1 MSRMDERI
9 VPLTE
14 VLRLNTLLF
23 RNCLVEM
30 TEEQSRRRPTPT
42 TNHAAFIAAH
52 VTNAR
57 FFLLKTLGA
66 GQPSPLALYTGSA
79 RSLDDVQQWP
89 TLAETEAAWT
99 HGGRALRDRLDA
111 MTAADLDCPA
121 TPGFPREG
129 TSRRSTLSFLVQ
141 HEAYHIGQLS
151 LLRTYVGLPPM
162 KYPS

>member
-1 MSRMDERI
+1 

-14 VLRLNTLLF
+14 TLRLNTLLF
-23 RNCLVEM
+23 RNCLVGM
-30 TEEQSRRRPTPT
+30 TEEQSRSRPTPT
-42 TNHAAFIAAH
+42 TNHAAYVAAH
-52 VTNAR
+52 VAGAR
-57 FFLLKTLGA
+57 FFLLKNLGA
-66 GQPSPLALYTGSA
+66 EQPGPLERYIGSA
-79 RSLDDVQQWP
+79 RRLDDVQQWP

-111 MTAADLDCPA
+111 MNAADLDGPA
-121 TPGFPREG
+121 TPGFPRAG
-129 TSRRSTLSFLVQ
+129 TSRLSTLSFLVQ

>member
-1 MSRMDERI
+1 MCRMDERI
-9 VPLTE
+9 VPLAE
-14 VLRLNTLLF
+14 MLRLNTLLF
-23 RNCLVEM
+23 RNCLVGM
-30 TEEQSRRRPTPT
+30 TEEQSRRRPSPT
-42 TNHAAFIAAH
+42 TNHAAFVAAH
-52 VTNAR
+52 VADSR
-57 FFLLKTLGA
+57 FNLLEVLGA
-66 GQPSPLALYTGSA
+66 GQPSPLERYIGSA
-79 RSLDDVQQWP
+79 RGLDDVQQWP

-121 TPGFPREG
+121 TPAFLREG
-129 TSRRSTLSFLVQ
+129 TSRLSTLAFLVE